1 MTATHL
7 QLRFTLLSDATF
19 GRGDGVAGLVDEEIE
34 HDTLTG
40 LPYLRGRT
48 LKGLLVEECA
58 NILYALQRNPAYDA
72 LCQAA
77 RDLFGNPGS
86 TLDDDGL
93 LHIGHA
99 QLPQTLRDAIATDV
113 EAGRLSA
120 NDILESLTAI
130 RRQTAI
136 DDSGAPE
143 RESLRA
149 MRVLLRDLPLQADL
163 TSEALISDH
172 HRALL
177 VACALG
183 LRRAGIGRNRG
194 RGRLGKMQL
203 HDLLITEGE
212 TEITQ
217 KAFDKFATLVKGQQG

>member
-1 MTATHL
+1 
-7 QLRFTLLSDATF
+7 
-19 GRGDGVAGLVDEEIE
+19 
-34 HDTLTG
+34 
-40 LPYLRGRT
+40 
-48 LKGLLVEECA
+48 
-58 NILYALQRNPAYDA
+58 
-72 LCQAA
+72 
-77 RDLFGNPGS
+77 
-86 TLDDDGL
+86 
-93 LHIGHA
+93 
-99 QLPQTLRDAIATDV
+99 
-113 EAGRLSA
+113 
-120 NDILESLTAI
+120 
-130 RRQTAI
+130 
-136 DDSGAPE
+136 
-143 RESLRA
+143 

-163 TSEALISDH
+163 TSEAPISDH